1 MSLLALLASL
11 ASQYAFPPRGRQAL
25 LALYGRLALAVSRR
39 LDAGDRSSGIVAW
52 LVLAAIV
59 VGPVVLATALAMALH
74 PVVVWVL
81 DVVVL
86 YFSVRFLETT
96 RELGTIE
103 RLLREGDA
111 TGAANQL
118 AAWQGEPVDAPEA
131 AVVARLA
138 AEHALRESHH
148 GAFALLFWFL
158 VLPGPIGVVLYPLAQ
173 RAARSWEPLPDPHG
187 HDFGWFAAR
196 AFQALDWIPQR
207 LTACA
212 FAVVG
217 DFEDALFCWRS
228 QAPQWPRA
236 DEAIVLAAGAGAL
249 GVRLGDP
256 VPRAGALLE
265 RPPLG
270 VGDPAREEA
279 LASLEGLLWR
289 AWILWM
295 VVVLLAAALHAA

>member
-1 MSLLALLASL
+1 MSLLALLVSMA
-11 ASQYAFPPRGRQAL
+11 AQYAFPPRGRQVL
-25 LALYGRLALAVSRR
+25 LAFYGRVALAVSRR
-39 LDAGDRSSGIVAW
+39 LDAGDRNSGIVAW
-52 LVLAAIV
+52 LVLVAIV
-59 VGPVVLATALAMALH
+59 VGPVAVATALAAALH
-74 PVVVWVL
+74 PVVVWIL

-86 YFSVRFLETT
+86 YFSLRFLETT
-96 RELGTIE
+96 RELGAIE

-111 TGAANQL
+111 TEGANGL
-118 AAWQGEPVDAPEA
+118 AAWRGEPVDAPDA
-131 AVVARLA
+131 DVVARLA

-158 VLPGPIGVVLYPLAQ
+158 VLPGPIGLVLYPLAQ
-173 RAARSWEPLPDPHG
+173 RAARSWEPRPDPEG

-196 AFQALDWIPQR
+196 AFQLLDWIPQR

-228 QAPQWPRA
+228 QAQQWPRA

-249 GVRLGDP
+249 GVRLGEP
-256 VPRAGALLE
+256 VPRAGGLHE
-265 RPPLG
+265 RPSLG
-270 VGDPAREEA
+270 VGDPAREET

-295 VVVLLAAALHAA
+295 VVFLLAAALHAA

>member
-25 LALYGRLALAVSRR
+25 LALYGRVALAVSRR
-39 LDAGDRSSGIVAW
+39 MDAGDRNSGIVAW
-52 LVLAAIV
+52 LVLVAIV
-59 VGPVVLATALAMALH
+59 AGPVALATALAMALH
-74 PVVVWVL
+74 PVVVWIL
-81 DVVVL
+81 DVAVL
-86 YFSVRFLETT
+86 YFSIRFLETT
-96 RELGTIE
+96 RELGAIE

-111 TGAANQL
+111 TGAANLL
-118 AAWQGEPVDAPEA
+118 AAWRGEPVDTPDAD
-131 AVVARLA
+131 VVARLA

-173 RAARSWEPLPDPHG
+173 RAARSWEPLPDPQG

-196 AFQALDWIPQR
+196 AFQVLDWIPQR

-228 QAPQWPRA
+228 QAPLWPRP

-249 GVRLGDP
+249 GARLGDP
-256 VPRAGALLE
+256 VPRSGAFVD
-265 RPPLG
+265 RPALG
-270 VGDPAREEA
+270 VGESAREET

-295 VVVLLAAALHAA
+295 VVFLLAAALHAA

>member
-39 LDAGDRSSGIVAW
+39 LDAGDRNSGIVAW
-52 LVLAAIV
+52 LVLAAIG
-59 VGPVVLATALAMALH
+59 VGPVMLATALAMALH
-74 PVVVWVL
+74 PVVVWIL

-86 YFSVRFLETT
+86 YFSIRFLETT
-96 RELGTIE
+96 RELGAIE

-118 AAWQGEPVDAPEA
+118 AAWLGEPVDAPDA
-131 AVVARLA
+131 PVVARLA

-158 VLPGPIGVVLYPLAQ
+158 VLPGPIGLVLYPLAQ
-173 RAARSWEPLPDPHG
+173 RAARSWEPLPDPQG
-187 HDFGWFAAR
+187 HDFGWFATR

-256 VPRAGALLE
+256 VPRAGAFLD
-265 RPPLG
+265 RPALG

-295 VVVLLAAALHAA
+295 VVFLLAAALHAA

>member
-11 ASQYAFPPRGRQAL
+11 ALQYAFPPRGRQAL

-39 LDAGDRSSGIVAW
+39 LDAGDRNSGIVAW

-59 VGPVVLATALAMALH
+59 VGPVALATALAMALH

-96 RELGTIE
+96 RELGTLE

-118 AAWQGEPVDAPEA
+118 AAWQGEPVDTPEA

-196 AFQALDWIPQR
+196 ALRVLDWIPQR

-236 DEAIVLAAGAGAL
+236 EEAIVLAAGAGAL
-249 GVRLGDP
+249 GVRLGMP
-256 VPRAGALLE
+256 LTEVEGLQPRTD
-265 RPPLG
+265 LG
-270 VGDPAREEA
+270 LGEPADA
-279 LASLEGLLWR
+279 PFLDSTVGLLWR
-289 AWILWM
+289 ALVLW
-295 VVVLLAAALHAA
+295 VFFLAVISLARIF